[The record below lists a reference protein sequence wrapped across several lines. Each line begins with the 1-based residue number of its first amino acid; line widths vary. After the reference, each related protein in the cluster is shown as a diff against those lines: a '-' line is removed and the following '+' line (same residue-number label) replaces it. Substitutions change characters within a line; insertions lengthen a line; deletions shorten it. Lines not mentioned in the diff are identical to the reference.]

1 MLFKTL
7 AVGLL
12 LAIGEI
18 VNGNIRVRVLH
29 HLCGKKRAKKISF
42 FSGTTIIY
50 AIAWFTLP
58 WLSPANYLDCYKI
71 GFSGVL
77 PDLGLNTIDARHF
90 YMLLLIVPAVAYDML
105 KNGMLHRSY
114 LIGLSLI
121 VIWVVSAHYLW
132 GSSWW
137 VETASKLFGV

>member
-71 GFSGVL
+71 GFSWLMIMLGIDIYFGRYVIKFKWNKIVGDFNPLKGNLLGV
-77 PDLGLNTIDARHF
+77 G
-90 YMLLLIVPAVAYDML
+90 MLLLF
-105 KNGMLHRSY
+105 
-114 LIGLSLI
+114 LSLSI
-121 VIWVVSAHYLW
+121 VFWVQQ
-132 GSSWW
+132 
-137 VETASKLFGV
+137 

>member
-1 MLFKTL
+1 M
-7 AVGLL
+7 L

-71 GFSGVL
+71 GFSWLMIMLGIDIYFGRYVIKFKWNKIVGDFNPLKGNLLGV
-77 PDLGLNTIDARHF
+77 G
-90 YMLLLIVPAVAYDML
+90 MLLLF
-105 KNGMLHRSY
+105 
-114 LIGLSLI
+114 LSLSI
-121 VIWVVSAHYLW
+121 VFWVQQ
-132 GSSWW
+132 
-137 VETASKLFGV
+137 

>member
-71 GFSGVL
+71 GFSWL
-77 PDLGLNTIDARHF
+77 MIMLGIDIYFGRYVF
-90 YMLLLIVPAVAYDML
+90 KFKWNKIVGDFNPLKGNLLGEGMLLLF
-105 KNGMLHRSY
+105 
-114 LIGLSLI
+114 LSLSI
-121 VIWVVSAHYLW
+121 VFWVQQ
-132 GSSWW
+132 
-137 VETASKLFGV
+137 

>member
-1 MLFKTL
+1 VLFKTL

-71 GFSGVL
+71 GFSWLMIMLGIDIYFGRYVFKFKWNKIVGDFNPLKGNLLGV
-77 PDLGLNTIDARHF
+77 G
-90 YMLLLIVPAVAYDML
+90 MLLLF
-105 KNGMLHRSY
+105 
-114 LIGLSLI
+114 LSLSI
-121 VIWVVSAHYLW
+121 VFWVQQ
-132 GSSWW
+132 
-137 VETASKLFGV
+137 

>member
-18 VNGNIRVRVLH
+18 LNGNIRVRVLH

-71 GFSGVL
+71 GFSWLMIMLGIDIYFGRYVFKFKWNKIVGDFNPLKGNLLGV
-77 PDLGLNTIDARHF
+77 G
-90 YMLLLIVPAVAYDML
+90 MLLLF
-105 KNGMLHRSY
+105 
-114 LIGLSLI
+114 LSLSI
-121 VIWVVSAHYLW
+121 VFWVQQ
-132 GSSWW
+132 
-137 VETASKLFGV
+137 

>member
-71 GFSGVL
+71 GFSWLMIMLGIDIYFGRYVFKFKWNKIVGDFNPLKGNLLGV
-77 PDLGLNTIDARHF
+77 G
-90 YMLLLIVPAVAYDML
+90 MLLLF
-105 KNGMLHRSY
+105 
-114 LIGLSLI
+114 LSLSI
-121 VIWVVSAHYLW
+121 VFWVQQ
-132 GSSWW
+132 
-137 VETASKLFGV
+137 

>member
-1 MLFKTL
+1 VLFKTL

-71 GFSGVL
+71 GFSWLMIMLGIDIYFGRYVIKFKWNKIVGDFNPLKGNLLGV
-77 PDLGLNTIDARHF
+77 G
-90 YMLLLIVPAVAYDML
+90 MLLLF
-105 KNGMLHRSY
+105 
-114 LIGLSLI
+114 LSLSI
-121 VIWVVSAHYLW
+121 VFWVQQ
-132 GSSWW
+132 
-137 VETASKLFGV
+137 